1 MYCKFRKVQ
10 PAAAVWSDP
19 YFQFGMIARFCA
31 WSPSV
36 LQSAK
41 WTLDRENV
49 NLRYFWPKRAFG
61 WFWVTTHQQISN
73 NSVTGLSSSN
83 IQGAGSCWLNSFG
96 CQQSATQ
103 SSPARLHI
111 KSTLWA
117 HINRQPPTSTINHQ
131 HQPAATNHQPI
142 QHQRQP
148 QTTKGMSAIV
158 EKLRLTFSFFV
169 SRIILR

>member
-10 PAAAVWSDP
+10 PGAADP
-19 YFQFGMIARFCA
+19 YFQFGMIARFSA

-49 NLRYFWPKRAFG
+49 NLRYFRPKRAFG

-117 HINRQPPTSTINHQ
+117 HIN
-131 HQPAATNHQPI
+131 HQPI
-142 QHQRQP
+142 QHQP
-148 QTTKGMSAIV
+148 ATTSTSTPSTPTPTINHQRDEYHSWETQAH
-158 EKLRLTFSFFV
+158 LFFV
-169 SRIILR
+169 CK

>member
-19 YFQFGMIARFCA
+19 YFQFGMIARFSA

-117 HINRQPPTSTINHQ
+117 HIDQQPQTTNQFNINPSTSTSTISTPTINHQ
-131 HQPAATNHQPI
+131 RDECHSWETQAH
-142 QHQRQP
+142 
-148 QTTKGMSAIV
+148 
-158 EKLRLTFSFFV
+158 LFFV
-169 SRIILR
+169 CK